1 MDDGSRCLRL
11 KAKLS
16 NYILIDEE
24 SRDTICIVN
33 FWWCKSLRKCIFNN
47 IQNGL
52 KSYALIL
59 QKLTII
65 LSITQLR
72 IFFQNM
78 AFHVLN
84 RLWLNCVTLEIALDD
99 WLNISRFKV
108 HPRSTFSAL
117 QEHQSE
123 CMNKNHCLYFI
134 RQYLYFEFFADA
146 YYDMSL
152 SLPLALVS
160 NIFLNNSHTTS
171 FIMTFLTSN
180 SLFSDEIYCTECLLR
195 FNSMNAEITNDIQ
208 ESLAQYAQ
216 WTRVGNQLESLHDDN
231 I

>member
-146 YYDMSL
+146 YYDIYILVFTTRARLKHL
-152 SLPLALVS
+152 SQQFTHYIFHHDIPHFEFSFQRWNILYRMLV
-160 NIFLNNSHTTS
+160 
-171 FIMTFLTSN
+171 
-180 SLFSDEIYCTECLLR
+180 EIQFNECR
-195 FNSMNAEITNDIQ
+195 DNKRHSRESGSICSMNPC
-208 ESLAQYAQ
+208 
-216 WTRVGNQLESLHDDN
+216 W
-231 I
+231 